1 MSSCRRRDR
10 RRIIDRPERSTVVA
24 CADDLEARILQTVR
38 SRFIAVPGRLLAAA
52 VCALVGHVALYQSV
66 LPADEVHSY
75 LSWYEPVVAG
85 LSVAAVLG
93 LAGLV
98 AFGLLRPD
106 FRLPRLSAGRPFDQ
120 SATRLAM
127 SGLAFL
133 LVQESIEQSVATH
146 SASIASIADG
156 RWLAVLVVVTVSA
169 AALAFLARLGERAVR
184 ALLAQR
190 QPQPARAL
198 VAPSW
203 PRALAELRRSRPLAR
218 HAALRAPPAPS
229 PA

>member
-1 MSSCRRRDR
+1 
-10 RRIIDRPERSTVVA
+10 
-24 CADDLEARILQTVR
+24 VR

-66 LPADEVHSY
+66 LPSDEVHSY
-75 LSWYEPVVAG
+75 LSWYEPMVAG
-85 LSVAAVLG
+85 LSLAAVFG
-93 LAGLV
+93 LVGLV

-120 SATRLAM
+120 SAIRLAM

-146 SASIASIADG
+146 SASITSIADA
-156 RWLAVLVVVTVSA
+156 RWLAVLVAVTASA

-184 ALLAQR
+184 ALLTQR
-190 QPQPARAL
+190 QPRPTRAL

-203 PRALAELRRSRPLAR
+203 PRALAESRRSRPLTR
-218 HAALRAPPAPS
+218 HAALRAPPALS

>member
-1 MSSCRRRDR
+1 M
-10 RRIIDRPERSTVVA
+10 
-24 CADDLEARILQTVR
+24 R

-66 LPADEVHSY
+66 LPSDEVHSY
-75 LSWYEPVVAG
+75 LSWYEPMVAG
-85 LSVAAVLG
+85 LSLAAVFG
-93 LAGLV
+93 LVGLV

-120 SATRLAM
+120 SAIRLAM

-146 SASIASIADG
+146 SLSVASAADG
-156 RWLAVLVVVTVSA
+156 PWLAVLAVVTASA

-184 ALLAQR
+184 ALLADRHQR
-190 QPQPARAL
+190 PSGRPAARAWSS
-198 VAPSW
+198 APGE
-203 PRALAELRRSRPLAR
+203 PRRSRPLAL
-218 HAALRAPPAPS
+218 HAALRAPPALS

>member
-1 MSSCRRRDR
+1 MLL
-10 RRIIDRPERSTVVA
+10 V
-24 CADDLEARILQTVR
+24 VR
-38 SRFIAVPGRLLAAA
+38 SRFVAVPGRLLAAA
-52 VCALVGHVALYQSV
+52 ACALVGHVALYRSV

-85 LSVAAVLG
+85 LSLAAVLA
-93 LAGLV
+93 LVGLV

-106 FRLPRLSAGRPFDQ
+106 FRLPRLSAGRRFDQ
-120 SATRLAM
+120 SAIRLAM

-156 RWLAVLVVVTVSA
+156 RWLAVLVVVTASA

-184 ALLAQR
+184 ALLTER
-190 QPQPARAL
+190 RPRPSRAL
-198 VAPSW
+198 VVPLRRAAPAA
-203 PRALAELRRSRPLAR
+203 PRRSRPLAR
-218 HAALRAPPAPS
+218 HAALRAPPALS